1 MARPLAQIAI
11 SEAELAPFLSGNDPT
26 SKAHALL
33 QQQKG
38 AWEMLRTG
46 YETLQSVRTKVHDF
60 GEFQIKVQFNAGR
73 LISTSAKVDA
83 ASIKERKCFLC
94 TDNLPPAQRGIPC
107 DGDYLVLCNPFP
119 IFPEHF
125 TISSLHHTP
134 QLIRDSFRSLVQLT
148 RELGARYTVLYNGPR
163 CGASAPDHLHFQAGN
178 RAFVPI
184 DGEYEAL
191 RKAHSTRLFESDSF
205 RAYGIEQCLRRFIT
219 FESNDADLLQ
229 RAFGALYEA
238 FQEGGPSGEE
248 PMLNILA
255 FYTDGDWRI
264 HFFLR
269 AKHRPSF
276 YFKEGEEKLMISPAA
291 VELGGICTT
300 PREQDFDKVTRE
312 HLVEMYNEICA
323 SAERFTAIKARLATG
338 LAGPVGGTRS

>member
-1 MARPLAQIAI
+1 
-11 SEAELAPFLSGNDPT
+11 
-26 SKAHALL
+26 
-33 QQQKG
+33 
-38 AWEMLRTG
+38 MLRTG
-46 YETLQSVRTKVHDF
+46 YDTLQSVRTKVHDF

-94 TDNLPPAQRGIPC
+94 PDNLPPAQRGIPC
-107 DGDYLVLCNPFP
+107 DGEYLVLCNPFP

-125 TISSLHHTP
+125 TISSLRHTP

-178 RAFVPI
+178 RSFVPI
-184 DGEYEAL
+184 DGEYEVLKKSHA
-191 RKAHSTRLFESDSF
+191 TRLSESDSF
-205 RAYGIEQCLRRFIT
+205 RAYSIEHCLRRFIT
-219 FESNDADLLQ
+219 FESNDADRLQ
-229 RAFGALYEA
+229 RAFSALYEA
-238 FQEGGPSGEE
+238 FQEDGPADEE
-248 PMLNILA
+248 PMMNILA
-255 FYTDGDWRI
+255 FYTNGAWRI
-264 HFFLR
+264 HFFSR

-276 YFKEGEEKLMISPAA
+276 YFKEGEDKLMISPAA

-312 HLVEMYNEICA
+312 HLVEMYDEISV
-323 SAERFTAIKARLATG
+323 SAERFAGIKARLASG
-338 LAGPVGGTRS
+338 LAGLAGGTRS